1 MAMVFVFPMLMFQKA
16 IQNLGITA
24 AKGQHLEVKISMVLA
39 ASGCL
44 IGIVGVATE
53 LYLGVA

>member
-1 MAMVFVFPMLMFQKA
+1 MVFVFPMLMFQKA

-53 LYLGVA
+53 VYLGVA